1 VIAQRLAVASAY
13 LMAILAASSGITLS
27 GEDADGAGGV
37 QNRGAGPAQAT
48 PRSSAPIDI
57 TGYWVSIVSE
67 DWRFRMIT
75 PRKGDYQ
82 GVPMTPEARKLA
94 DAWDPAADA
103 AAGNQCRPYGAAA
116 IMRVP
121 GRFHITWQDDAT
133 LRVEADAGTQTRLF
147 RFAQEQASGLGSQA
161 SGLGAQASGLGGQA
175 SGLGGQASAEAR
187 GLIPEPSTWQGQSL
201 AQWER
206 PAAPRGG
213 GPPPAGGAL
222 RVVTTR
228 LLPGYLRRNGVP
240 YSENA
245 VVTEYFDL
253 GALPDVGQVLLVTT
267 VVDDPRYLQQP
278 FIVSTHFKKEPDG
291 SKWDPTPCATTW

>member
-1 VIAQRLAVASAY
+1 MRALAAAWACA
-13 LMAILAASSGITLS
+13 LAMLAASTTI
-27 GEDADGAGGV
+27 AG
-37 QNRGAGPAQAT
+37 QNRGAGPAT
-48 PRSSAPIDI
+48 PRASAPIDL
-57 TGYWVSIVSE
+57 TGYWVSVVSE
-67 DWRFRMIT
+67 DWRFRMVT

-82 GVPMTPEARKLA
+82 GVPMTPEARKVA

-133 LRVEADAGTQTRLF
+133 LRVDTDAGTQTRLF
-147 RFAQEQASGLGSQA
+147 RFAQEQAP
-161 SGLGAQASGLGGQA
+161 
-175 SGLGGQASAEAR
+175 

-201 AQWER
+201 ALWER

-222 RVVTTR
+222 RVVTTKLR
-228 LLPGYLRRNGVP
+228 PGYLRRNGVP

-245 VVTEYFDL
+245 IVTEYFDV
-253 GALPDVGQVLLVTT
+253 GSLPGGGQEERRQGVPGDQVLLVTT
-267 VVDDPRYLQQP
+267 IVEDPRFLAQP
-278 FIVSTHFKKEPDG
+278 FIVSSHFKKEADA

>member
-1 VIAQRLAVASAY
+1 MLAMPVGAQ
-13 LMAILAASSGITLS
+13 T
-27 GEDADGAGGV
+27 
-37 QNRGAGPAQAT
+37 RGAGPAAAT

-57 TGYWVSIVSE
+57 TGYWVSVVSE

-82 GVPMTPEARKLA
+82 GVPMTPEARKVA

-121 GRFHITWQDDAT
+121 GRLHITWQDDAT
-133 LRVEADAGTQTRLF
+133 LRVEVDAGTQTRLF
-147 RFAQEQASGLGSQA
+147 RFAQEQGPGLRPQGPA
-161 SGLGAQASGLGGQA
+161 EAP
-175 SGLGGQASAEAR
+175 AEAR
-187 GLIPEPSTWQGQSL
+187 GVNPEPSSWQGQSL

-213 GPPPAGGAL
+213 GPPPVGGAL

-228 LLPGYLRRNGVP
+228 LRPGYLRRNGVP

-245 VVTEYFDL
+245 VVTEYVDV
-253 GALPDVGQVLLVTT
+253 GALPGLPERLDGVPPGGGQVLLITT
-267 VVDDPRYLQQP
+267 VVEDPRYLQQP
-278 FIVSTHFKKEPDG
+278 FIVSSHFKKEPDG
-291 SKWDPTPCATTW
+291 SRWDPTPCVTTW